1 MKRVSSKLL
10 EKGKWLGLHSCDY
23 KAIHPKTGEEFVK
36 QGYEYVQR
44 TTTTNCGVDS
54 ATLVTFLVY
63 PDGRRQLLLIAN
75 YRPPIDRFDLEFPAG
90 LLDPGEDPLVSA
102 ARELK
107 EETGY
112 TMTKIIED

>member
-1 MKRVSSKLL
+1 MKRISAKLL

-23 KAIHPKTGEEFVK
+23 KAVHPKTGEEFVK

-54 ATLVTFLVY
+54 ATLVPFLVY

-75 YRPPIDRFDLEFPAG
+75 YRPPIDRFDL
-90 LLDPGEDPLVSA
+90 DPGEDPLVAA